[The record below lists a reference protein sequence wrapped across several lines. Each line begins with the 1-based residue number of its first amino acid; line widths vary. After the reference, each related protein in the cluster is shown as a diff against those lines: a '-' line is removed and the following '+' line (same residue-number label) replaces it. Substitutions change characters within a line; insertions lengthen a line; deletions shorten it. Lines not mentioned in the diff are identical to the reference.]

1 MIEYIAKEK
10 AGVMFLMVT
19 IIVINM
25 LVDALAKPSI
35 YCMCVYTDIFYM
47 QAYINI
53 TCSNT
58 QFTSNCKLT

>member
-10 AGVMFLMVT
+10 AGAMFLMVT

-35 YCMCVYTDIFYM
+35 HCMCVH
-47 QAYINI
+47 
-53 TCSNT
+53 
-58 QFTSNCKLT
+58 